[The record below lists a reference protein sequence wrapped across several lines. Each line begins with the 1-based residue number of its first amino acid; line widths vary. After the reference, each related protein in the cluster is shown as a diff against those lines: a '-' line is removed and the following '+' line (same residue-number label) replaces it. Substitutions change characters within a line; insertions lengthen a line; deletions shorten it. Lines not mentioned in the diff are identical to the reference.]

1 MKVNDEP
8 SDRGTVRALQVL
20 DLVNKSIR
28 EEAAV
33 LGTVTARNS
42 DNIFLQL

>member
-20 DLVNKSIR
+20 DLVNSIR
-28 EEAAV
+28 AEAAV